1 MMIQGKLKDIN
12 NISKLVNLNN
22 INLNSNLIESVD
34 GIQFPKEL
42 KTLNLSAIK
51 KLKGVRELMFL

>member
-1 MMIQGKLKDIN
+1 MIQGKLKDIN

-42 KTLNLSAIK
+42 KTLNLSSNRIRK
-51 KLKGVRELMFL
+51 VNCI